1 MKQNLEKK
9 LLTVVKGVV
18 AVKEKKSS
26 EYYYRSPGIFHQ
38 PKRPAK

>member
-9 LLTVVKGVV
+9 LLSIVKDVV
-18 AVKEKKSS
+18 AAKEKKSS

-38 PKRPAK
+38 PKRPKK